1 MNATLDRIFALSPDI
16 RYVALLHR
24 GRLTSAARAGLS
36 NASASESDKYEELLV
51 NPTLLTLA
59 TRRGEIDCGGL
70 DYMVLRYG
78 SFFELVYP
86 IADGHLSIGIEPHAD
101 PLALVPGVRAV
112 AESLGA

>member
-1 MNATLDRIFALSPDI
+1 MDSVLDRVFALSPDI
-16 RYVALLHR
+16 RYVARLHG
-24 GRLTSAARAGLS
+24 GRLVSAMRPNLA
-36 NASASESDKYEELLV
+36 NASASESDKYEELLA

-59 TRRGEIDCGGL
+59 SRRGELDCGGL
-70 DYMVLRYG
+70 EYLILRYG

-86 IADGHLSIGIEPHAD
+86 APGGHLSVGIEPHAD